1 MSDFLFACPS
11 FWSGVARVIDIG
23 ATFDGYNRSRS
34 EQLADARG
42 LYLDWRA
49 VGEDLLAAFTLAKRE
64 SSNAAREDVEGRAQA

>member
-11 FWSGVARVIDIG
+11 LWSGVARVIDIG
-23 ATFDGYNRSRS
+23 GTYDGYNRSRS

-49 VGEDLLAAFTLAKRE
+49 VGEDLLAAFALAKHE
-64 SSNAAREDVEGRAQA
+64 TSNAAREAVEGRAQA